1 MLYTPLPSQDAVPIH
16 ATAKVDL
23 DPGEKGVVEVTPEN
37 QTSTHQVP
45 VVAISKR
52 SQATYTVECDDT
64 ERFGPDAPAP
74 PTDPD
79 DLTPTFLRALK
90 MERSIEITV
99 RDVRTTGSERDYE
112 AHVVGY
118 EAGGSE

>member
-16 ATAKVDL
+16 AVAKVDL

-37 QTSTHQVP
+37 QTSTHQIP

-52 SQATYTVECDDT
+52 SGATYTVECDDT

-79 DLTPTFLRALK
+79 DLEATFVRCLE
-90 MERSIEITV
+90 MENNVTVTV
-99 RDVRTTGSERDYE
+99 RDTRTTGNTREYE
-112 AHVVGY
+112 IHVIGY
-118 EAGGSE
+118 EEG